1 MPKITFLPNRKMP
14 QPVTI
19 EVPEDTSILDA
30 AEENHIPV
38 GSACGGVC
46 ACSTC
51 HVYIQQGG
59 ENVTEMEDKE
69 SDRLDLAVDPVESNS
84 RLGCQC
90 RLTGTG
96 DIVVKISEES
106 LATFDNEH
114 PEHRQR

>member
-1 MPKITFLPNRKMP
+1 MPKITFLPNRKIP
-14 QPVTI
+14 QAVTI
-19 EVPEDTSILDA
+19 EVPADTNILDA
-30 AEENHIPV
+30 AEEHGIPV

-51 HVYIQQGG
+51 HVYIQQGQDH
-59 ENVTEMEDKE
+59 VSEMEDAE

-90 RLTGTG
+90 RLNGQG

-106 LATFDNEH
+106 LQTFDNEH
-114 PEHRQR
+114 PENRR

>member
-14 QPVTI
+14 EPVTL
-19 EVPEDTSILDA
+19 EVPEGTSILDA
-30 AEENHIPV
+30 AEEHGVPV

-51 HVYIQQGG
+51 HVYIQQGAD
-59 ENVTEMEDKE
+59 NLTEMEDEE
-69 SDRLDLAVDPVESNS
+69 SDRLDLANEVESSS

-90 RLTGTG
+90 KLRGG

-106 LATFDNEH
+106 LETFDNEH
-114 PEHRQR
+114 PERRRK

>member
-1 MPKITFLPNRKMP
+1 MPKITFLPNRKMALP
-14 QPVTI
+14 ITI
-19 EVPEDTSILDA
+19 EVDEGVNILDA

-51 HVYIQQGG
+51 HVYIQQGADH
-59 ENVTEMEDKE
+59 VTEMEDAE

-90 RLTGTG
+90 RLNGSG
-96 DIVVKISEES
+96 DIVVKISDES
-106 LATFDNEH
+106 LQTFDNEH
-114 PEHRQR
+114 K